1 MDLKKRHP
9 LRAKEAKKII
19 GEIEKKL
26 KCNVFYTRSIE
37 IAIMGEYKILLIDG
51 EMDIV
56 IVNEIPF
63 LTLHGI
69 KKYKPEKKFVIVDK
83 GAVPFIVKG
92 ADVMA
97 PGIIN
102 ADYEI
107 KKGEMVWV
115 RNEEGTPLAIGT
127 ALIDGKEMVKGR
139 KGKAVKNIHHL
150 GDTLWATSTSL

>member
-1 MDLKKRHP
+1 MDIKKRHP
-9 LRAKEAKKII
+9 IRAKEAKKII
-19 GEIEKKL
+19 DEVEKKL
-26 KCNVFYTRSIE
+26 KCNIFYTKIIE
-37 IAIMGEYKILLIDG
+37 TAVVGEYQILLLDG

-56 IVNEIPF
+56 IVDGIPF

-69 KKYKPEKKFVIVDK
+69 KKYKPEKKFVTVDK
-83 GAVPFIVKG
+83 GTVPFVVKG

-107 KKGEMVWV
+107 KKGDIVWV

-127 ALIDGKEMVKGR
+127 ALINGKEMVEES

-150 GDTLWATSTSL
+150 GDILWVTSTSL